1 MRKIVLTAILCAAFA
16 ASAYAQQSGP
26 MKQDGRVTLVDRGG
40 KAFSAQWYAGS
51 ATYRTTPNTAIM
63 AGSAPTSFAAIRA
76 GARAQIDYHREGT
89 TNVADRIN
97 VTYQ

>member
-1 MRKIVLTAILCAAFA
+1 MG
-16 ASAYAQQSGP
+16 ASAPDKTSVP
-26 MKQDGRVTLVDRGG
+26 LRLLRDLRVDEFFFWWDGRVTLVDRGG
-40 KAFSAQWYAGS
+40 TAFSAQWYAGS